1 MEAANAKL
9 AMKSGVDREALQKVL
24 GDLESRLEAYLVEWR
39 QQLGI
44 QEQPESSS
52 ERKDRFQ
59 TAAER
64 EKKV

>member
-44 QEQPESSS
+44 QEQSESSS